1 MISVSG
7 VRKSFKSGEQT
18 VAALNGIDLQV
29 GKKEFFVLLGPSGS
43 GKTTLMRCIAGLE
56 KPDAGNI
63 ILDGKTVFSASP
75 RSNVPPEE
83 RQIGMVFQSYAI
95 WPHMTVAENIGLV
108 LTHGPARLSQ
118 NDARERIR
126 HALRLV
132 QLDDFEKRPAR
143 LLSGGQQQRVALA
156 RALAINPK
164 LLLMDEPLSNLDARL
179 REEVRT
185 KIKKL
190 VSELGI
196 TVLYVTHDQVE
207 AMVLADRIAVM
218 AHGEILQVGNPYE
231 LYRNPK
237 SALVAEFFGSMN
249 WLRGKVLDKYSVET
263 EIGRLEVD
271 FRGETKRECRCRD
284 QAGRYE
290 DRCVSRNLTQPDRG
304 NDGALDF
311 RRRSDDLRNSGQR
324 YTADREGHAG
334 WQEAR
339 GQGVHLL
346 SQGKDGRVSRYFVRI
361 GKPPHPSL
369 SPVAGARVKEWRPLE
384 KKYAFVILQTI
395 NNTNEKEDLNMG
407 TEAKTKGDVRHLDH
421 FVLAVMDADR
431 AEKFYTEIL
440 GARTLK
446 RFDSPNMN
454 RVFMKLGENHVG
466 LFSQGKT
473 TLPKRE
479 SAAAYPRHSFVVPE
493 SEFEST
499 AAKIRRAS
507 PFVKEIQNEKGL
519 GCCWNEGLVFQDS
532 EGNFLEIT
540 KAKGINKTRLHHLHF
555 DTTDLE
561 ASVSFYKSILNFYFS
576 RAEKRHGRDRSAIG
590 SARYS

>member
-7 VRKSFKSGEQT
+7 VRKNFKSGEQT

-118 NDARERIR
+118 NEAGERIR
-126 HALRLV
+126 HALHLV

-218 AHGEILQVGNPYE
+218 AHGEILQMGNPYE
-231 LYRNPK
+231 LYRNPR

-249 WLRGKVLDKYSVET
+249 WLRGKVLDKHCVET

-271 FRGETKRECRCRD
+271 FRGETNGSVVVGIRP
-284 QAGRYE
+284 E
-290 DRCVSRNLTQPDRG
+290 DMKIDASQEI
-304 NDGALDF
+304 
-311 RRRSDDLRNSGQR
+311 LRNR
-324 YTADREGHAG
+324 IEGTMAH
-334 WQEAR
+334 
-339 GQGVHLL
+339 
-346 SQGKDGRVSRYFVRI
+346 STFVGDQMI
-361 GKPPHPSL
+361 FEI
-369 SPVAGARVKEWRPLE
+369 RVKDTLLTAKAMPDGKKPEGKVSIYFPKE
-384 KKYAFVILQTI
+384 KMV
-395 NNTNEKEDLNMG
+395 
-407 TEAKTKGDVRHLDH
+407 
-421 FVLAVMDADR
+421 
-431 AEKFYTEIL
+431 
-440 GARTLK
+440 
-446 RFDSPNMN
+446 
-454 RVFMKLGENHVG
+454 VFPDI
-466 LFSQGKT
+466 S
-473 TLPKRE
+473 
-479 SAAAYPRHSFVVPE
+479 SA
-493 SEFEST
+493 
-499 AAKIRRAS
+499 
-507 PFVKEIQNEKGL
+507 
-519 GCCWNEGLVFQDS
+519 
-532 EGNFLEIT
+532 
-540 KAKGINKTRLHHLHF
+540 
-555 DTTDLE
+555 
-561 ASVSFYKSILNFYFS
+561 
-576 RAEKRHGRDRSAIG
+576 
-590 SARYS
+590 